1 MVYSVALMSD
11 PFHIEEPQDA
21 AVSGPV
27 STVGEAPPAPYLTA
41 LNNPQR
47 EAVETLDGPVLVLA
61 GAGTGKTRVLTTRLA
76 HLLRLG
82 KARPYQVLSV
92 TFTNRAAR
100 EMRRRVGGLIGG
112 PAEAIWLGTFHA
124 LGARIVRRHA
134 ELVGLKTNYTIL
146 DSDDQVRL
154 LKQLLEAENIDDKR
168 WPARV
173 LMGVIQRWKDRALT
187 PDKVSAADAGDLAGG
202 RLVRLYQDYQDR
214 LKTLNAA
221 DFGDLLL
228 HNLTIFAEHPEVLE
242 EYQDHFQYILVDEY
256 QDTNVAQYLWLRL
269 LAQKHQNIACVGD
282 DDQSIYAWRGAEVG
296 NILRFEEDFPGAKIV
311 RLEQNYRSTGPIL
324 GAASGLIARNEGR
337 LGKTLWTEA
346 GGGEK
351 VRVRGV
357 WDGEEEA
364 RTVSDRIED
373 IQRSR
378 RDGQPAALND
388 IAILVRAS
396 FQTREFEER
405 FLTLGLPYR
414 VVGGPRFYERL
425 ELRDALAYLRV
436 IHQPDDDLAFERIIN
451 RPKRGIGDATVQTL
465 HMAARAAGSTLYRA
479 AADLVTT
486 DELRPNIRSS
496 LGALIADF
504 ERWRALS
511 GDSREGLPH
520 SELAEMVLDESGY
533 TEMLMNDK
541 APEAP
546 GRLENLKEL
555 IVAMEEFEN
564 LAGFL
569 EHVSLVMENTEAA
582 GSDLVNIMTLHSA
595 KGLEF
600 DTVFLPGW
608 EEGLFPHQRNMDE
621 NGLAGLEEER
631 RLAYVG
637 LTRAK
642 RDATVL
648 FAANRRIHG
657 QWQSATPSRFI
668 DELPREFVDVDSEL
682 GVYSGADNM
691 DVSFGYGR
699 SLGYGSGQPRAPKR
713 DIEST
718 LIHAAPQGFATGE
731 RVFHQKFGYGRITA
745 IDANKLAIEF
755 EKAGE
760 KKVLD
765 SFVVPADSV

>member
-1 MVYSVALMSD
+1 MTD
-11 PFHIEEPQDA
+11 PFHNEEPRISALAEA
-21 AVSGPV
+21 A
-27 STVGEAPPAPYLTA
+27 PAPYLDQ
-41 LNNPQR
+41 LNAPQR
-47 EAVETLDGPVLVLA
+47 EAVEALDGPVLVLA

-82 KARPYQVLSV
+82 RARPYQVLAV
-92 TFTNRAAR
+92 TFTNKAAR
-100 EMRRRVGGLIGG
+100 EMRERVAHLVGG

-124 LGARIVRRHA
+124 LGARILRRHA
-134 ELVGLKTNYTIL
+134 ELVGLRDNFTIL
-146 DSDDQVRL
+146 DADDQVRL

-202 RLVRLYQDYQDR
+202 RLIDLYRDYQDR
-214 LKTLNAA
+214 LRTLNAA

-228 HNLTIFAEHPEVLE
+228 HNLTIFAEHPEVLAD
-242 EYQDHFQYILVDEY
+242 YQDRFQYILVDEY

-269 LAQKHQNIACVGD
+269 LAQRHRNIACVGD

-296 NILRFEEDFPGAKIV
+296 NILRFEEDFPGAKVV

-324 GAASGLIARNEGR
+324 AAASGLIARNEGR

-346 GGGEK
+346 DGGDA

-364 RTVSDRIED
+364 RVVSDRIED
-373 IQRSR
+373 IQRKG
-378 RDGQPAALND
+378 RDGQPVALND
-388 IAILVRAS
+388 IAILVRAG

-436 IHQPDDDLAFERIIN
+436 IHQPDDDLAFERIVN
-451 RPKRGIGDATVQTL
+451 RPKRGIGDASVQAL
-465 HMAARAAGSTLYRA
+465 HRAARAAGTSLYRA
-479 AADLVTT
+479 AAELVTT
-486 DELRPNIRSS
+486 DELRPNIRSA
-496 LGALIADF
+496 LGGLVTSF

-511 GDSREGLPH
+511 GEGPEGLPH
-520 SELAEMVLDESGY
+520 PELAEIVLDESGY
-533 TEMLMNDK
+533 TEMWMNDK
-541 APEAP
+541 SPEAP

-555 IVAMEEFEN
+555 IVAMEDFEN
-564 LAGFL
+564 LSGFL

-582 GSDLVNIMTLHSA
+582 GSDLINIMTLHAA

-642 RDATVL
+642 REANVL
-648 FAANRRIHG
+648 FAANRRVHG
-657 QWQSATPSRFI
+657 QWQSAIPSRFV
-668 DELPREFVDVDSEL
+668 DELPPEHVEVDSEP
-682 GVYSGADNM
+682 GVYGGGSSFGGSGA
-691 DVSFGYGR
+691 GR
-699 SLGYGSGQPRAPKR
+699 SLGYGGGYGSGSYGGGFGAARAPKR
-713 DIEST
+713 DTEGT
-718 LIHAAPQGFATGE
+718 LITADPAGFSVGE

-745 IDANKLAIEF
+745 IDANKLAIAF

-765 SFVVPADSV
+765 SFVVPAEAV